1 MRLKSILIKME
12 PLLLD
17 MLESGKEGTRME
29 LFKRS
34 GLDNWSEFKRLF
46 SFLRSQDMLMGSI
59 PRDAKKIEPG
69 NIPWTLSRHG
79 RKVVQDFCG

>member
-1 MRLKSILIKME
+1 MRMKRVLEKME

-17 MLESGKEGTRME
+17 MLKSGKEGTRME
-29 LFKRS
+29 LFNRS
-34 GLDNWSEFKRLF
+34 GLDDWSEFKRLF
-46 SFLRSQDMLMGSI
+46 SLLRSQDMLMGSI
-59 PRDAKKIEPG
+59 PRDAKKLKPG